1 MLGGREVGRESM
13 SMSYFV
19 PFDAGELM
27 TGTRL
32 VPSSPSDAGGS
43 GSPESSTRVGK
54 MSINPAKA
62 QVRCPSD
69 AVIQGAR
76 MISGTRASNSQL
88 VHFDQSPCSPSFRGR
103 RLRRHQEGMMTES

>member
-43 GSPESSTRVGK
+43 GSNDG
-54 MSINPAKA
+54 
-62 QVRCPSD
+62 
-69 AVIQGAR
+69 G
-76 MISGTRASNSQL
+76 SG
-88 VHFDQSPCSPSFRGR
+88 G
-103 RLRRHQEGMMTES
+103 G